1 MILEHIVTLSVL
13 CGCKALVQ
21 GSKGWRRERILEMK
35 LRRALEVNI
44 MDEISSREIKKRGIK
59 RGKLHKK
66 SRLNYFQVVWNTLQ
80 MDNRIGTGEEVN
92 GIQNYV
98 SKR

>member
-21 GSKGWRRERILEMK
+21 GSKAWRRERILEMK

-44 MDEISSREIKKRGIK
+44 MDEISSREIKKK
-59 RGKLHKK
+59 R
-66 SRLNYFQVVWNTLQ
+66 Y
-80 MDNRIGTGEEVN
+80 
-92 GIQNYV
+92 
-98 SKR
+98 